1 MDDSVSYTAQ
11 QLASGATYYASSN
24 DYNIA
29 TGGKLYYDGG
39 STEAILDET
48 NYNANDTQWVAGL
61 TQSVIQ
67 VRRSPAPMHDR
78 ARTDSWDADAERI
91 SRL

>member
-67 VRRSPAPMHDR
+67 VRRSPAPMLDR